1 MRSAALHRTAL
12 LIRACASPL
21 PLPPLRASRFGRRQA
36 QAQATV
42 AERFLARSP
51 SPPSLRL
58 MPIRGYAQEAGA
70 PQGQGPAVEEAAGGP
85 AAPQAQ
91 AAPAESE
98 PAVEEG
104 APAAPGGLDYTLIQL
119 VRFGGVVGYV
129 IILLSVVAVALI
141 VDYALLLRPKVL
153 VPPREVDELRERLA
167 SGRYD
172 DVAEPRAS
180 FVGAVTVA
188 GVAERERGYEAVV
201 KAMEDRGDELTGRLL
216 RRIEYLN
223 MIANV
228 APMLGLLG
236 TVIGMVKCFNQI
248 SVAAGGADPRLLAA
262 GIFQALMTT
271 VMGLVVA
278 IPAFFAFSIFRNRV
292 DALVAEATAI
302 AEDLVVPLR
311 PPTAPVRPAA
321 LVGRG

>member
-1 MRSAALHRTAL
+1 MRSAALQRESL
-12 LIRACASPL
+12 LSLAFASPV
-21 PLPPLRASRFGRRQA
+21 PLPPPRTSKFKQRRG
-36 QAQATV
+36 TGTGKGS
-42 AERFLARSP
+42 ERFLVLLAFAAVAA
-51 SPPSLRL
+51 L
-58 MPIRGYAQEAGA
+58 MPIHGYAQDAGA
-70 PQGQGPAVEEAAGGP
+70 PEGQGPAVEDAAG
-85 AAPQAQ
+85 AAPAPEAQ
-91 AAPAESE
+91 AAPAEGES
-98 PAVEEG
+98 AADEG
-104 APAAPGGLDYTLIQL
+104 APADAGGLDYTLIQL

-153 VPPREVDELRERLA
+153 VPPREVEELRDRLA

-172 DVAEPRAS
+172 DLAEPRAS

-188 GVAERERGYEAVV
+188 GTAERARGYEAVV
-201 KAMEDRGDELTGRLL
+201 KAMEDRADELTGRLL

-302 AEDLVVPLR
+302 AEDLVAPLQ
-311 PPTAPVRPAA
+311 APSAPARPAA

>member
-1 MRSAALHRTAL
+1 MSFRASPRYAIRRHCLRLLAL
-12 LIRACASPL
+12 LALA
-21 PLPPLRASRFGRRQA
+21 AA
-36 QAQATV
+36 V
-42 AERFLARSP
+42 AAP
-51 SPPSLRL
+51 
-58 MPIRGYAQEAGA
+58 MPIRGYAQEARV
-70 PQGQGPAVEEAAGGP
+70 PEGQGPAVEEAAGGAPAP
-85 AAPQAQ
+85 AAEAV
-91 AAPAESE
+91 PAEGES
-98 PAVEEG
+98 ATADEE

-153 VPPREVDELRERLA
+153 VPPREVEELRDRLV

-172 DVAEPRAS
+172 DLAEPRAS
-180 FVGAVTVA
+180 FVGAVMVA
-188 GVAERERGYEAVV
+188 GAAERERGYEAVV
-201 KAMEDRGDELTGRLL
+201 KAMEDHADELTGRLL

-311 PPTAPVRPAA
+311 APAAPVRPAA
-321 LVGRG
+321 LAGRG